1 MRAARP
7 VGGVPSGRRALPLP
21 TLAAALLAVLTCWDA
36 RHSLQ
41 ELHQVADPSAT
52 RPTRAPSLRHLGGE
66 RVHILAAHLFGREP
80 AVSEGPSV
88 VEAMH
93 LKLSGTI
100 SLADP
105 ARGAAIISGADGN
118 SHLVHAGEPLPGGAM
133 LQAVYTDRVVLQG
146 LDGEQVLRLPKPQ
159 PGAAGGLLE
168 SGSGEEVADA
178 SAHADADNGQDPFAP
193 PPLPTPGAVLR
204 SLNLRPM
211 TRNGDPIGMRIGGD
225 AASAAALAKIGLRP
239 GDVLVSVNGEPAQG
253 GSAGAIMRAVS
264 AGETATLAVEH
275 DGAMINVD
283 VGTEQA
289 DAMAN
294 AYREQASPQ

>member
-1 MRAARP
+1 
-7 VGGVPSGRRALPLP
+7 
-21 TLAAALLAVLTCWDA
+21 
-36 RHSLQ
+36 
-41 ELHQVADPSAT
+41 
-52 RPTRAPSLRHLGGE
+52 LGGE
-66 RVHILAAHLFGREP
+66 RVRILAAHLFGREP

-88 VEAMH
+88 AQAMA

-105 ARGAAIISGADGN
+105 ARGAAIIAGADGN
-118 SHLVHAGEPLPGGAM
+118 SHLVHTGEPLPGGAT
-133 LQAVYTDRVVLQG
+133 LLAVYADHVVLQG
-146 LDGEQVLRLPKPQ
+146 LDGEQVLRLPKLQ
-159 PGAAGGLLE
+159 PGAAGGVLE
-168 SGSGEEVADA
+168 SQSGEEVADA
-178 SAHADADNGQDPFAP
+178 RTRADADDGQDPFAP

-204 SLNLRPM
+204 SLNLRPAI
-211 TRNGDPIGMRIGGD
+211 RNGDPIGMRIGGD

-253 GSAGAIMRAVS
+253 SSAGAIMRAVG
-264 AGETATLAVEH
+264 AGETATLSVEH

-294 AYREQASPQ
+294 AYREQASTQ